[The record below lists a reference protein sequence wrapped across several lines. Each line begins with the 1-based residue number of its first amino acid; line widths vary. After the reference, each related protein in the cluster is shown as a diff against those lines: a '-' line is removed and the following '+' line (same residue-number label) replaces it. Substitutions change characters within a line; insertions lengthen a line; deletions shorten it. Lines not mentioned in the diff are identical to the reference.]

1 MEIQRGGKREG
12 AGRKPI
18 GRSKTLSLTLSEDTW
33 NQIEQE
39 KKDKKL
45 SQSAVIRS
53 LIEKPNTN
61 QTDSELLKSVDG
73 ELMRELKKKAEEDEV
88 PVSVLVQY
96 ALMHVL
102 NNPDPYTIY
111 EVEEDCYTPPV
122 PTYDDI
128 YADELRRIDELNR
141 PSDPNPFNRND

>member
-1 MEIQRGGKREG
+1 MKRLQVQIPEDMMKNVKHKAVDEGKTMTELVQL
-12 AGRKPI
+12 AL
-18 GRSKTLSLTLSEDTW
+18 SKLL
-33 NQIEQE
+33 NARNEQTTT
-39 KKDKKL
+39 KTK
-45 SQSAVIRS
+45 
-53 LIEKPNTN
+53 
-61 QTDSELLKSVDG
+61 DSELLKSVDG

>member
-1 MEIQRGGKREG
+1 MKRLQVQIPEDMMKNVKHKAVDEGKTMTELVQL
-12 AGRKPI
+12 AL
-18 GRSKTLSLTLSEDTW
+18 SKLLNAS
-33 NQIEQE
+33 NEQTTT
-39 KKDKKL
+39 KTK
-45 SQSAVIRS
+45 
-53 LIEKPNTN
+53 
-61 QTDSELLKSVDG
+61 DSELLKSVDG

-88 PVSVLVQY
+88 PVPVLVQY